1 VLSFYSRQ
9 ISKQAFIWLRENK
22 NRKQVDKLVESKG
35 TMHKFVLM
43 NETTMNFEQVDESMN
58 VCGFM
63 MILFILYGNKNFSGG
78 SIHGVHSGSF
88 EISHA

>member
-1 VLSFYSRQ
+1 
-9 ISKQAFIWLRENK
+9 
-22 NRKQVDKLVESKG
+22 
-35 TMHKFVLM
+35 M

-58 VCGFM
+58 ACGFM

-88 EISHA
+88 ETSHA